1 MEEKTFVLKR
11 NSEEIRKKIENAGI
25 PVCLCA
31 SFKKADWL
39 YFSTCCCSMVHGI
52 GYPME
57 EENMNS
63 EEVKALFI
71 KETKNPI
78 WCDDVD
84 TFIALISDFL
94 RSKRIFI

>member
-1 MEEKTFVLKR
+1 
-11 NSEEIRKKIENAGI
+11 
-25 PVCLCA
+25 
-31 SFKKADWL
+31 
-39 YFSTCCCSMVHGI
+39 MVHGI

-57 EENMNS
+57 EENMNR

-94 RSKRIFI
+94 RSK